1 MSPGG
6 IRIGFVSTRFS
17 GSDGVSLETRKWAS
31 VLEGMGHTCFYFAG
45 ESDRPAERT
54 TVVPEAMFTHPEIQS
69 ITAAAFRGG
78 RRAPE
83 VSVGIAR
90 LAAMFKDR
98 IAEFVAVFGLDLL
111 IAENALTIPLNIP
124 LGLALTEFIAEN
136 DVPVIAHH
144 HDFHWER
151 DRFLVNCV
159 GDYLSMAFPPALPGV
174 HHVVIN
180 SLASQQLSLRKGVSV
195 RMIPNVMDF
204 DHPPEPPER
213 TTAEV
218 RALLGFAEDA
228 DEHLVLQPT
237 RVVQRKGIE
246 HAIELVKRIGLKAR
260 LVVSHDQI
268 DEGHGYVR
276 RILEYAELLGVR
288 LEFLADKVRQRGNGG
303 VVSLGDLYRAADLV
317 TYPST
322 IEGFGNAL
330 VEAIYYRR
338 PVVVNRYSIYSL
350 DIAPKGFR
358 MIEFDD
364 YVTDDVVAEA
374 RRLVENPA
382 LAEEMT
388 EHNYQLGRRYYSF
401 RTLEAQLQALVRDC
415 LGESAA

>member
-1 MSPGG
+1 
-6 IRIGFVSTRFS
+6 
-17 GSDGVSLETRKWAS
+17 
-31 VLEGMGHTCFYFAG
+31 
-45 ESDRPAERT
+45 
-54 TVVPEAMFTHPEIQS
+54 
-69 ITAAAFRGG
+69 
-78 RRAPE
+78 
-83 VSVGIAR
+83 
-90 LAAMFKDR
+90 
-98 IAEFVAVFGLDLL
+98 
-111 IAENALTIPLNIP
+111 
-124 LGLALTEFIAEN
+124 
-136 DVPVIAHH
+136 
-144 HDFHWER
+144 
-151 DRFLVNCV
+151 
-159 GDYLSMAFPPALPGV
+159 
-174 HHVVIN
+174 VVIN

-195 RMIPNVMDF
+195 RVIPNVMDF

-228 DEHLVLQPT
+228 EEHLVLQPT

-246 HAIELVKRIGLKAR
+246 HAIELVKRMGLKAR

-276 RILEYAELLGVR
+276 RIVEYADLLGVK

-364 YVTDDVVAEA
+364 YITDDVVAEA
-374 RRLVENPA
+374 RKVVETPA

-388 EHNYQLGRRYYSF
+388 EHNYQLGRRYYSY
-401 RTLEAQLQALVRDC
+401 RMLEAQLQALVRDC
-415 LGESAA
+415 LGEGPA